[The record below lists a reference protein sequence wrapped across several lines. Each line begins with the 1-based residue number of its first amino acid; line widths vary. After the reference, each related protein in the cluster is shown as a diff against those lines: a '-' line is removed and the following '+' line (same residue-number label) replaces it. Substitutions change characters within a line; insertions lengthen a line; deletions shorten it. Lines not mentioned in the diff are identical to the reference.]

1 VAFISRFIFFS
12 PLESQFFCTSPLT
25 PLPPFSA
32 PPQEI
37 RKKIDQKEI
46 TIELFDDGQKEIF
59 NLMSRDSYQ
68 RFLNAR
74 ASRKTTRRGSSN
86 GSGGRRKSISNAL
99 GIG

>member
-1 VAFISRFIFFS
+1 
-12 PLESQFFCTSPLT
+12 
-25 PLPPFSA
+25 
-32 PPQEI
+32 
-37 RKKIDQKEI
+37 
-46 TIELFDDGQKEIF
+46 
-59 NLMSRDSYQ
+59 MSRDSYQ